1 MSKSMD
7 GQEAILVCIGNRA
20 KRRFGYASFIEW
32 DKTSFYIK
40 SEYEPLQTMKVS
52 IHGADS
58 RPQHL
63 GRQHFRL
70 GVERGRVVQAAL
82 AAGGGWAAD
91 PGFEPPLYFSGRQV
105 ENDTF
110 HIVRFSA
117 DWTMFVKGVPFA
129 PTPRLDTRATLHAL
143 APAPRPSQV
152 TRVDLYLGN
161 DKPYWPDEE
170 KARQRNAGMG
180 PIVNDANMHLT
191 AVVSCVSV
199 NVEPDPI
206 GDLTRGAPLKDC
218 VRGVAARVDSTGLL
232 WMTEKLMPRSKLRTD
247 QPQRRPRK

>member
-63 GRQHFRL
+63 GRQHFR
-70 GVERGRVVQAAL
+70 
-82 AAGGGWAAD
+82 
-91 PGFEPPLYFSGRQV
+91 PGFEPPLYFPGRQV

-191 AVVSCVSV
+191 AVVSCV
-199 NVEPDPI
+199 
-206 GDLTRGAPLKDC
+206 
-218 VRGVAARVDSTGLL
+218 
-232 WMTEKLMPRSKLRTD
+232 
-247 QPQRRPRK
+247 